1 MEDKKLRHFFVISDD
16 LTGANGIAGRLA
28 SFCNALVVNY
38 DVFINHINLLNDSDC
53 IVVNTKSRVINENEA
68 KYRVKKVLNYILN
81 LGIDFKIGKRIDSA
95 LRGNIKSEIEAI
107 IEAENNGGSII
118 LTDTIPEYGRFTD
131 KGFTVIGDERTSI
144 TNIFG
149 SISTL
154 IVDWRNL
161 ESINKSQI
169 KGKVVIVNS
178 YDYEGINT
186 IANYVFKNDLIPADP
201 LPLISTVAWLYFNK
215 PPKINPLSD
224 YLRRHR
230 NIEKICFFIGSTH
243 RNSIR
248 QINFAQSHGIS
259 VYSLNDIIYN
269 KERIAKANGDVIIK
283 FDYFK
288 DRDLI
293 SRDVVDF
300 LKHFDAIVLSGGETA
315 NYIVEISGGEY
326 VRAVGEIMPLVG
338 VGIIIGGEL
347 NGKIIVTKG
356 GLIGGEDTYLKIIET
371 IKGKR

>member
-1 MEDKKLRHFFVISDD
+1 
-16 LTGANGIAGRLA
+16 
-28 SFCNALVVNY
+28 
-38 DVFINHINLLNDSDC
+38 
-53 IVVNTKSRVINENEA
+53 
-68 KYRVKKVLNYILN
+68 LNYILN

-131 KGFTVIGDERTSI
+131 RGFTVVGDERTSI
-144 TNIFG
+144 MNIFG

-161 ESINKSQI
+161 ESIDKSQI

-259 VYSLNDIIYN
+259 VYSLNDVIYN
-269 KERIAKANGDVIIK
+269 KERIAKADGDVIIK